1 MGPKINDLN
10 PIVSKITRPVAAI
23 KFPRLAWS
31 IISGTFN
38 ISGVSFDAKV
48 VLAPLAK
55 AQEPIHYQ
63 IDEWYLPYI
72 W

>member
-23 KFPRLAWS
+23 KSLRLVLL

-38 ISGVSFDAKV
+38 ISGVSFDAEV
-48 VLAPLAK
+48 VLAPLA
-55 AQEPIHYQ
+55 
-63 IDEWYLPYI
+63 
-72 W
+72 